1 MDDAGRGKGGCVMDA
16 RAQKRI
22 AAMPA
27 ATWQR
32 LDMNDATLDVEDELE
47 HVSSADVVCSLD
59 LREGAE
65 DVLAAFLTG
74 RAKGWSED
82 WDSGA
87 GSTWEG
93 WMAAAEATFA
103 DSSAADAWRD
113 TGSGR
118 TAGGDAKAGSGGDEG
133 PGGDVG
139 DGGIGETAL
148 SAYQERVRDIES
160 SGSVRATFECG
171 LGEEASEWLRGA
183 AGGVHTFT
191 APTDAA
197 GTLSIAVEGVDG
209 ALNACAADVLCGAN
223 SNVCINITA
232 DSPTAGSGM
241 TATTLRIF
249 CETGSTVV
257 INRVQT
263 LDDSWVDL
271 DDIGLFL
278 SDGATVEVR
287 QTVLG
292 AAKSYTGLAGD
303 LRGDGSTARISAR
316 YLGHG
321 EQELDFNYILRHHGK
336 KTTSELT
343 SNGVL
348 TDSSSKC
355 LRGTIDLMRGAKGAE
370 GTETDTVL
378 LADDGVV
385 NKTVPCILCS
395 EDDVAGNH
403 GATIGHISGEQLF
416 YLASRGIP
424 EEAAEDMFASAVLE
438 EAYLEAVDETARAA
452 VERLAGT
459 LVEDFDE
466 MRA

>member
-1 MDDAGRGKGGCVMDA
+1 MIDA

-27 ATWQR
+27 ATWHR
-32 LDMNDATLDVEDELE
+32 LDMNDATLDDAGLR
-47 HVSSADVVCSLD
+47 HVNEGDVVCEMDVSEGGAGAD
-59 LREGAE
+59 WDAWMAGAE
-65 DVLAAFLTG
+65 ECFAG
-74 RAKGWSED
+74 R
-82 WDSGA
+82 
-87 GSTWEG
+87 
-93 WMAAAEATFA
+93 
-103 DSSAADAWRD
+103 SAADAWRD
-113 TGSGR
+113 
-118 TAGGDAKAGSGGDEG
+118 DAAGSGGAA
-133 PGGDVG
+133 G
-139 DGGIGETAL
+139 DGGIGGTAL

-160 SGSVRATFECG
+160 SGSLRAAFECG
-171 LGEEASEWLRGA
+171 LGDGASEWLRGA
-183 AGGVHTFT
+183 AGGVRTFA
-191 APTDAA
+191 APADAA
-197 GTLSIAVEGVDG
+197 GTLSITIEGTDG

-223 SNVCINITA
+223 STVSINITA

-249 CETGSTVV
+249 CETGSTVR

-292 AAKSYTGLAGD
+292 AGKSYTGLAGD
-303 LRGDGSTARISAR
+303 LRGDGSTARVVTR

-321 EQELDFNYILRHHGK
+321 EQKLDFNYILRHHGK

-348 TDSSSKC
+348 SDTSGKC

-378 LADDGVV
+378 LTDDGVV

-416 YLASRGIP
+416 YLMSRGLT
-424 EEAAEDMFASAVLE
+424 EEAAEDMFVSAVLE
-438 EAYLEAVDETARAA
+438 EAYLEAVDDTARTA

-459 LVEDFDE
+459 LVGDFGE
-466 MRA
+466 MRG